1 MGLLAFFLISLFVF
15 YLFPIRGGLKTFLL
29 ILIMISG
36 WLSIFELVAIIE
48 ARPWVA
54 APVLALTGLFVW
66 KWRKDRQQKQ
76 NKQQSI

>member
-1 MGLLAFFLISLFVF
+1 
-15 YLFPIRGGLKTFLL
+15 
-29 ILIMISG
+29 MISG

-54 APVLALTGLFVW
+54 APVLALIGLFVW

>member
-15 YLFPIRGGLKTFLL
+15 YWFPIRGGLKTFLL

-66 KWRKDRQQKQ
+66 KWRKDRQKKQ

>member
-15 YLFPIRGGLKTFLL
+15 YWFPIRGGLKTFLL

-54 APVLALTGLFVW
+54 APVLALIALFVW
-66 KWRKDRQQKQ
+66 KWRKDREKKQ
-76 NKQQSI
+76 DKQQSM

>member
-15 YLFPIRGGLKTFLL
+15 YWFPIRGGLKTFLL

-54 APVLALTGLFVW
+54 APVLALIGLFAW
-66 KWRKDRQQKQ
+66 KWRKDREKKQ
-76 NKQQSI
+76 DKQQSM

>member
-15 YLFPIRGGLKTFLL
+15 YWFPIRGGLKTFLL

-54 APVLALTGLFVW
+54 APVLVLIGLFVW
-66 KWRKDRQQKQ
+66 KWRKDRQNKQ
-76 NKQQSI
+76 NKRQGI

>member
-15 YLFPIRGGLKTFLL
+15 YWFPIRGRLKTFLL

-54 APVLALTGLFVW
+54 APVLALIGLFVW
-66 KWRKDRQQKQ
+66 KWRKDRQKKQ

>member
-15 YLFPIRGGLKTFLL
+15 YWFPIRGGLKTFLL

-54 APVLALTGLFVW
+54 APVLALIGLFVW
-66 KWRKDRQQKQ
+66 KWRKDREKKQ
-76 NKQQSI
+76 DKQQSM

>member
-15 YLFPIRGGLKTFLL
+15 YWFPIRGGLKTFLL

-54 APVLALTGLFVW
+54 APVLVLIGLFVW
-66 KWRKDRQQKQ
+66 KWRKDRQNKQ
-76 NKQQSI
+76 NKQQGI